1 MTPQLQQ
8 AIRLLQLSSLELQTE
23 IQERL
28 DSNPLL
34 EAEDEQNRDSSSD
47 KDESRR
53 DKDRDDSQIDASEA
67 MEKKEL
73 GDELPMDTQWDSLT
87 ASQPAK
93 GQVPDEDY
101 NTDLADTS
109 SENLRDFLLWQL
121 QMCRLSERDQVI
133 AMSIVDSLDEK
144 GYLGITTEE
153 LETHLREQELEDI
166 SHSEIMAMLRLVQ
179 HLEPAGVAASDLQE
193 CLLLQLAQVSEPAP
207 AEKLATRILQHHFA
221 HLSKRNYT
229 VIMRDLKLDEERFK
243 EALHAIQQLDPSP
256 GLRHS
261 NSQPDYITPDVLVSK
276 ANGQWKVELN
286 PECVPKLGINNY
298 YAGLI
303 KRADNSPDN
312 TYLKDHLQDARWFIK
327 SLQSR
332 HDTLL
337 RVAQTIVDEQL
348 GFFEFGPEAMKPM
361 ILHDIAE
368 KVELHESTISRVT
381 TRKYMHTPRGVYELK
396 YFFSSHVSTESGG
409 ECSATAIRAL
419 IKKLIE
425 AELPKK
431 PLSDNKIATIL
442 QDQGINVAR
451 RTVAKYREAMAI
463 PTSSQRKSVI

>member
-34 EAEDEQNRDSSSD
+34 EAEDEQNRESESERQEAQSD
-47 KDESRR
+47 RE
-53 DKDRDDSQIDASEA
+53 RDDSQIDTTEA

-73 GDELPMDTQWDSLT
+73 GDELPMDTQWESLT

-93 GQVPDEDY
+93 GQLPDEDY
-101 NTDLADTS
+101 TADMADTS
-109 SENLRDFLLWQL
+109 SENLRDFLIWQI
-121 QMCRLSERDQVI
+121 QMCRLSDRDEVI
-133 AMSIVDSLDEK
+133 AMSIIDSLDEK

-153 LETHLREQELEDI
+153 LETHLREQEFEDI
-166 SHSEIMAMLRLVQ
+166 NHSEIMAMLRLVQ

-193 CLLLQLAQVSEPAP
+193 CLLLQLAQFSDPGPV
-207 AEKLATRILQHHFA
+207 EKLATRILEHHFA
-221 HLSKRNYT
+221 HLSKRNYP
-229 VIMRDLKLDEERFK
+229 VIMRDLKLDEARFK
-243 EALHAIQQLDPSP
+243 EALHAIQKLDPSP
-256 GLRHS
+256 GLRHN

-276 ANGQWKVELN
+276 ANGSWRVELN

-337 RVAQTIVDEQL
+337 RVAQTIVNEQL

-381 TRKYMHTPRGVYELK
+381 TRKYMHTPRGVFELK